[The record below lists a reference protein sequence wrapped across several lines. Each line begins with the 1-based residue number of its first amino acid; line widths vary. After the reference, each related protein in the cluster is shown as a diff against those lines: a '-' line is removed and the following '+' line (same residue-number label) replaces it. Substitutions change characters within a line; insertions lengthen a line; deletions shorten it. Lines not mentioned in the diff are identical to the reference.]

1 MVMRER
7 EGRASFQAEEQNEP
21 LDPELCIFA
30 EKNFHYWDDERDDVP
45 SLLEAVGDGRFVGAC
60 DPSLGRRTG
69 RGDYTAIVILYIARG
84 SKTAYVIA
92 ADIARRTPDEAIE
105 RIIQYA
111 NMYPFALFAVE
122 GNNFQEL
129 MIGNL
134 KRRVAEAGLS
144 LPVYTVSNQ
153 SNKQSRI
160 ASLEPEIT
168 QGRIRLS
175 RRHDLLLEQL
185 QQFPLALHDDGPDAL
200 EMAVTASR
208 KIYIPKGRVEIWTTN
223 QDHWWGNESL

>member
-1 MVMRER
+1 V
-7 EGRASFQAEEQNEP
+7 
-21 LDPELCIFA
+21 CIFA
-30 EKNFHYWDDERDDVP
+30 EENFQYWDDKLDNVQ
-45 SLLEAVGDGRFVGAC
+45 SLLDAVGGGRFVGAC

-92 ADIARRTPDEAIE
+92 ADIARRTPDQAIE

-111 NMYPFALFAVE
+111 NMYQFSLFAVE
-122 GNNFQEL
+122 GNSFQEL
-129 MIGNL
+129 MIDNL
-134 KRRVAEAGLS
+134 KRRVREAGLS
-144 LPVYTVSNQ
+144 LPVYTVSSQ

-175 RRHDLLLEQL
+175 RRHQLLLDQL
-185 QQFPLALHDDGPDAL
+185 QQFPLAVHHDGPDAL

-208 KIYIPKGRVEIWTTN
+208 RLRNTEGRAEVAVYIPDWARG
-223 QDHWWGNESL
+223 SPLL